1 MIMSMHGLKPWQQ
14 RLKDET
20 QDLAAK
26 TNKLQDYMRT
36 EQFYRLT
43 RNEKDLLYM
52 QLHVM
57 LTYLEV
63 LGKRCEYYCI
73 KLDIKEISQ

>member
-1 MIMSMHGLKPWQQ
+1 MKVQTLTSLQQ

-20 QDLAAK
+20 QELAAK

-36 EQFYRLT
+36 EQFYLLT
-43 RNEKDLLYM
+43 RNEKDLLYA
-52 QLHVM
+52 QLHAM

-63 LGKRCEYYCI
+63 LGKRCEYYDV
-73 KLDIKEISQ
+73 KLDIKEINK

>member
-1 MIMSMHGLKPWQQ
+1 MNRQMITRWQQ
-14 RLKDET
+14 QLKDET

-26 TNKLQDYMRT
+26 TNKLQNYMRT
-36 EQFYRLT
+36 EQYYLLT

-52 QLHVM
+52 QLHAM

-63 LGKRCEYYCI
+63 LGKRCEYYGV
-73 KLDIKEISQ
+73 KLDIKEINK

>member
-1 MIMSMHGLKPWQQ
+1 MNEQQTLKT
-14 RLKDET
+14 ET
-20 QDLAAK
+20 QELAAK

-36 EQFYRLT
+36 EQFYLLT

-52 QLHVM
+52 QLHAM

-63 LGKRCEYYCI
+63 LGKRCEYYGI
-73 KLDIKEISQ
+73 KLDIKEINK

>member
-1 MIMSMHGLKPWQQ
+1 MKKQALTAQQQKLKT
-14 RLKDET
+14 ET
-20 QDLAAK
+20 QELAAK

-36 EQFYRLT
+36 EQFYLLT

-52 QLHVM
+52 QLHAM

-63 LGKRCEYYCI
+63 LGKRCEYYGI
-73 KLDIKEISQ
+73 KLDIKEINK

>member
-1 MIMSMHGLKPWQQ
+1 MKVQTLASWQQ
-14 RLKDET
+14 QLKDET
-20 QDLAAK
+20 QELAVK

-36 EQFYRLT
+36 EQYYLLT

-52 QLHVM
+52 QLHTM

-63 LGKRCEYYCI
+63 LGKRCEYYGI
-73 KLDIKEISQ
+73 KLDIKAINK